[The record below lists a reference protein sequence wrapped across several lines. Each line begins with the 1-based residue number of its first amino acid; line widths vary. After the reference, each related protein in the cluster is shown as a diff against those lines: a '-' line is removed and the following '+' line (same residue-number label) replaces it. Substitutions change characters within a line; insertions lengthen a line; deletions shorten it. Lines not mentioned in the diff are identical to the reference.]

1 MIMRNIHLLCTLLA
15 MTAAWIHFVP
25 DLKAQFTPF
34 KSRVDS
40 CGHLDS
46 VIENIMKTHQI
57 PGVAACAV
65 KNGNVIWSGNYGYA
79 NISQNIEVTDSI
91 AFMIGSVSKT
101 ITGTAFMQLV
111 EDGLIGLD
119 DDINDYLPFQVHHP
133 LFPQTQITP
142 RMLLSH
148 VSGIRDNWDI
158 LNTVHHPGGDSPI
171 PLSVFTEGYLYQ
183 GGQYFDTD
191 NFTSSAPATAFEYTN
206 VGSTLIA
213 YLIEVITTI
222 PFEQYCQEN
231 IFIPLEMSQTSWFL
245 ANLSLPCVAMPYT
258 VNNGNFI
265 PFGHYGS
272 PVYPCGF
279 LRTSA
284 LHLSNFLI
292 AIMQNGVYNGIEI
305 LDSSTV
311 ELMTTLHY
319 PEIAPEYGLQFQII
333 GGLIGH
339 NGSGPGVNSRMVF
352 NPNTKSGAIVI
363 FNIENYPALDLISN
377 EVLQYAEESL
387 SSDWQLADRH
397 GRSKPLLNQN
407 HPNPFSRHT
416 EISFDL
422 SGEDVISLKVYDVVG
437 NEISV
442 LVHGKKPCGKYRI
455 TFDSGDLPEG
465 IYFYRLQSEYYSET
479 KKMIIT
485 SQ

>member
-1 MIMRNIHLLCTLLA
+1 MRKIHLYYMLLA
-15 MTAAWIHFVP
+15 MTAAGIHNVP
-25 DLKAQFTPF
+25 DLKAQFNPY
-34 KSRVDS
+34 KSQVDS
-40 CGHLDS
+40 YGHLDS
-46 VIENIMKTHQI
+46 IIENIMETHLV

-65 KNGNVIWSGNYGYA
+65 KNGKVIWSGNYGFA
-79 NISQNIEVTDSI
+79 NISQQIEVTDSI
-91 AFMIGSVSKT
+91 AFMLGSTSKT

-119 DDINDYLPFQVHHP
+119 DDINSFLPFQVHHP
-133 LFPQTQITP
+133 LFPQTPITP

-148 VSGIRDNWDI
+148 VSGIRDNWNI

-171 PLSVFTEGYLYQ
+171 PLPVFTEGYLCQ

-191 NFTSSAPATAFEYTN
+191 NFTVSAPATAYEYTN

-213 YLIEVITTI
+213 YLIEVITTV
-222 PFEQYCQEN
+222 PFEQYCREN

-245 ANLSLPCVAMPYT
+245 ANLSLPDVAMPYI

-279 LRTSA
+279 LRISTE
-284 LHLSNFLI
+284 HLSHYLI
-292 AIMQNGVYNGIEI
+292 AFMQKGAYNGVEI
-305 LDSSTV
+305 LDSTTV
-311 ELMTTLHY
+311 ELMTTPHY
-319 PEIAPEYGLQFQII
+319 PEIAPEYGLQYQIT

-339 NGSGPGVNSRMVF
+339 SGDGPGVNSRMFF
-352 NPNTKSGAIVI
+352 NPATKSGAIVM
-363 FNIENYPALDLISN
+363 FNIQNYPALDLIFN
-377 EVLQYAEESL
+377 EVLHYAEESL
-387 SSDWQLADRH
+387 SIDWQLTDRH
-397 GRSKPLLNQN
+397 GRFNPSLNQN

-422 SGEDVISLKVYDVVG
+422 PREEVVSLKVYDVVG
-437 NEISV
+437 KEISV
-442 LVHGKKPCGKYRI
+442 LVNGRKPCGKYRV
-455 TFDSGDLPEG
+455 TFDSGYLPEG
-465 IYFYRLQSEYYSET
+465 IYFYRLQSDYYSET

-485 SQ
+485 GQ